1 MLARRLKEYLDDRHA
16 NYATISHAAA
26 FTSQE
31 TAELADVPGKELAKT
46 VVVRIDGEL
55 AMVVL
60 PAPSRVR
67 LEILR
72 YVVGSPEVEL
82 AAEREFE
89 NRFPDC
95 ELGAMPPFGN
105 LYAMPVFVSQTLR
118 EDERIYCNAGSHTE
132 LIRLPFTEFERL
144 VEATPVPL

>member
-1 MLARRLKEYLDDRHA
+1 MLAKRLKEYLDDRRA
-16 NYATISHAAA
+16 NYATISHAAT

-31 TAELADVPGKELAKT
+31 TAESAAVPGKELAKT

-60 PAPSRVR
+60 PAPSKVR

-82 AAEREFE
+82 AGEQEFE
-89 NRFPDC
+89 DRFPDC
-95 ELGAMPPFGN
+95 EPGAMPPFGN
-105 LYAMPVFVSQTLR
+105 LYAMPVFVAQTLR
-118 EDERIYCNAGSHTE
+118 EDERIYFNAGSHTE
-132 LIRLPFTEFERL
+132 LIRLAFTEFERL
-144 VEATPVPL
+144 VESTPIPL